1 MKALLQD
8 LFKGKRLSFKEA
20 KQALLDIGK
29 GNSNNSIIS
38 SFLTVFMM
46 RNISLQELEGFKEA
60 LLELCIKIDLSEYN
74 AIDLCGT
81 GGDGLKTLNISTTVA
96 ILLSSV
102 GIPIAKHGNRAASS
116 LSGSSDIISE
126 LKIPN
131 EKNSKKIIKR
141 ISNDKFV
148 YLNAP
153 FFYPNLS
160 RVGEVRKKI
169 GIKTIFN
176 YMGPTLNPLG
186 AKFQILGTIDKG
198 SAEIMSK
205 ILSKI
210 KNKKFTIFFSEDGL
224 DEISIFAP
232 TNFYFK
238 KEKSITK
245 RKISHMVYKKYLT
258 SKLNFKD
265 IKGGLP
271 SYNANRLNELK
282 KMLQNAGLKF
292 VASYSGGNLIFK
304 EILDDELDKIKKS
317 ILIAKELGAEH
328 FVIGGG
334 AKRFNGTNEDDYNR
348 LGESLNKIDSLCKK
362 NELQGHY
369 HPHLSTIVEGADEV
383 KKIFELTSIN
393 FCPDTAH
400 LFAAGADPNKLI
412 LELKDKISYIH
423 LKGFQKNPFKFTPL
437 DEGDLDNGKIIETL
451 KKINFNG
458 WITNELDSWADPFEG
473 ALRNYKFVE
482 KYYKKN

>member
-1 MKALLQD
+1 MKFNIGDKVTKKNVKYVIKYLFQTDNITHQAIIIYQLNNLINDSDILLSLRD
-8 LFKGKRLSFKEA
+8 YIFK
-20 KQALLDIGK
+20 
-29 GNSNNSIIS
+29 NSNKIKQYPNS
-38 SFLTVFMM
+38 LDT
-46 RNISLQELEGFKEA
+46 
-60 LLELCIKIDLSEYN
+60 
-74 AIDLCGT
+74 CGT

-131 EKNSKKIIKR
+131 ERHSKKIIKR

-271 SYNANRLNELK
+271 SYNANRLIELFQGK
-282 KMLQNAGLKF
+282 KD
-292 VASYSGGNLIFK
+292 SYRDITIINSIYAMQTIKPDYQFDNCF
-304 EILDDELDKIKKS
+304 EILSNSLDNSIALNHLNEIKK
-317 ILIAKELGAEH
+317 
-328 FVIGGG
+328 
-334 AKRFNGTNEDDYNR
+334 
-348 LGESLNKIDSLCKK
+348 
-362 NELQGHY
+362 
-369 HPHLSTIVEGADEV
+369 
-383 KKIFELTSIN
+383 
-393 FCPDTAH
+393 
-400 LFAAGADPNKLI
+400 
-412 LELKDKISYIH
+412 
-423 LKGFQKNPFKFTPL
+423 
-437 DEGDLDNGKIIETL
+437 
-451 KKINFNG
+451 
-458 WITNELDSWADPFEG
+458 
-473 ALRNYKFVE
+473 
-482 KYYKKN
+482 

>member
-1 MKALLQD
+1 MKYNIGDTVTKKNIKYVIKYLFRTDNITHQAIIIHQLNKLINDSDILLSLRD
-8 LFKGKRLSFKEA
+8 YIFK
-20 KQALLDIGK
+20 
-29 GNSNNSIIS
+29 NSNKIKQYPNS
-38 SFLTVFMM
+38 LDT
-46 RNISLQELEGFKEA
+46 
-60 LLELCIKIDLSEYN
+60 
-74 AIDLCGT
+74 CGT

-131 EKNSKKIIKR
+131 EKNSNKIIKR

-271 SYNANRLNELK
+271 SYNANRLIELFQGK
-282 KMLQNAGLKF
+282 KD
-292 VASYSGGNLIFK
+292 SYRDITIINSIYAMQTIKPDYQFDNCF
-304 EILDDELDKIKKS
+304 EILSNSLDNSIALNHLNKIKK
-317 ILIAKELGAEH
+317 
-328 FVIGGG
+328 
-334 AKRFNGTNEDDYNR
+334 
-348 LGESLNKIDSLCKK
+348 
-362 NELQGHY
+362 
-369 HPHLSTIVEGADEV
+369 
-383 KKIFELTSIN
+383 
-393 FCPDTAH
+393 
-400 LFAAGADPNKLI
+400 
-412 LELKDKISYIH
+412 
-423 LKGFQKNPFKFTPL
+423 
-437 DEGDLDNGKIIETL
+437 
-451 KKINFNG
+451 
-458 WITNELDSWADPFEG
+458 
-473 ALRNYKFVE
+473 
-482 KYYKKN
+482 

>member
-1 MKALLQD
+1 MKYNIGDTVTKKNIKYVIKYLFQTDNITHQAIIIHQLNNLINDSDILLSLRD
-8 LFKGKRLSFKEA
+8 YIFK
-20 KQALLDIGK
+20 
-29 GNSNNSIIS
+29 NSNKIKQYPNS
-38 SFLTVFMM
+38 LDT
-46 RNISLQELEGFKEA
+46 
-60 LLELCIKIDLSEYN
+60 
-74 AIDLCGT
+74 CGT

-186 AKFQILGTIDKG
+186 AKFQILGTIDKD

-238 KEKSITK
+238 KKKSITK

-271 SYNANRLNELK
+271 SYNANRLIELFQGK
-282 KMLQNAGLKF
+282 KD
-292 VASYSGGNLIFK
+292 SYRDITIINSIYAMQTIKPDYQFDNCF
-304 EILDDELDKIKKS
+304 EILSNSLDNSIAFNHLNEIKK
-317 ILIAKELGAEH
+317 
-328 FVIGGG
+328 
-334 AKRFNGTNEDDYNR
+334 
-348 LGESLNKIDSLCKK
+348 
-362 NELQGHY
+362 
-369 HPHLSTIVEGADEV
+369 
-383 KKIFELTSIN
+383 
-393 FCPDTAH
+393 
-400 LFAAGADPNKLI
+400 
-412 LELKDKISYIH
+412 
-423 LKGFQKNPFKFTPL
+423 
-437 DEGDLDNGKIIETL
+437 
-451 KKINFNG
+451 
-458 WITNELDSWADPFEG
+458 
-473 ALRNYKFVE
+473 
-482 KYYKKN
+482 